1 MNGEKERSENERK
14 EVTKGMET
22 QTEMKV
28 TPEEL
33 RGTVDYLS
41 EVNVGKRTFRTGW
54 RLGGPPPEKEEE
66 QDDIAAHSYA
76 GAHFAYIL
84 GRMEGLSQT
93 EALECVGKF
102 IFHDDHEIRTGERDK
117 LATHYQEIPPEV
129 VLKAMEDQTSRLPE
143 EIGKEILELALAV
156 TMTKPEES
164 REVAILHDADILE
177 ASAQAKIS
185 HERGFRVPEYLLRK
199 YLDPERVVTR
209 SAKRLM
215 NALRLR
221 KDLAVRWL
229 EGSLNV

>member
-1 MNGEKERSENERK
+1 
-14 EVTKGMET
+14 MET
-22 QTEMKV
+22 KTEMRV

-41 EVNVGKRTFRTGW
+41 EINVLKRTFRTGW

-66 QDDIAAHSYA
+66 QDDVAGHGYV

-84 GRMEGLSQT
+84 GRMEGLHQA
-93 EALECVGKF
+93 EALQCVGKF
-102 IFHDDHEIRTGERDK
+102 IFHDDFEVRTGERDK

-129 VLKAMEDQTSRLPE
+129 VIKAMEDQISRLPE
-143 EIGKEILELALAV
+143 EIGKEILEFALEA
-156 TMTKPEES
+156 KSGEGPE
-164 REVAILHDADILE
+164 VDILRDADILE
-177 ASAQAKIS
+177 ASFHAKIS
-185 HERGFRVPEYLLRK
+185 HERGFRVPEYLLKR
-199 YLDPERVVTR
+199 YLDPDRVETR

-221 KDLAVRWL
+221 KDLSTRWL